1 MQKEIIN
8 QAIELFDTHDK
19 WYAYLELVYQKDQIR
34 NTYLQRVKQPLL
46 KYFVE
51 NPVDGWVCEPW
62 GDTNYDLRWYLKD
75 FGKKSLALALGWR
88 FEFHLH
94 LEDTEKFDSKKID
107 ELLKSEYALVLSAFD
122 RIDRQFETTTKAMEF
137 RNYSFDC
144 PLDYNFDNAQI
155 DKFAWYA
162 GNHTES
168 LVEQIIRKV
177 ERFRRDEQISKM
189 LYEINEKSKII
200 K

>member
-19 WYAYLELVYQKDQIR
+19 WYAYLELANQKDQII

-51 NPVDGWVCEPW
+51 NPVEGWVCEPW
-62 GDTNYDLRWYLKD
+62 GDPNYDLRWYLND

-88 FEFHLH
+88 FQFHLH
-94 LEDTEKFDSKKID
+94 LEDTEKFDSKRID
-107 ELLKSEYALVLSAFD
+107 ELLKSEYALILSAFD
-122 RIDRQFETTTKAMEF
+122 RIDRQFEPTTKAMES

-144 PLDYNFDNAQI
+144 PSDYSFDNSQL

-168 LVEQIIRKV
+168 LVEQIIKKV
-177 ERFRRDEQISKM
+177 ERFRRDEEITKM